1 MIPPYGASQLIDN
14 IISDQDLDDAVD
26 AQETRLLL
34 SDSELDVCNRIADGS
49 LTPLN
54 GFMTREDVIS
64 VIHES
69 RLSNGLYYP
78 VPIIQSIPKSIYDSR
93 PDRIII
99 TDQTN
104 TPLGYLD
111 VTDYY
116 TLELQSL
123 CQPLFGTN
131 SSEHPGVIKFTSQ
144 SEYLVAGKIMMVK
157 PRGNLNE
164 RCMSPQQI
172 RAEIKSRSL
181 GTVTAFHTRNV
192 PHLGHEYLQ
201 RMALEITDG
210 LLVHPIV
217 GWKKE
222 GDYTSEAVLRAYTFL
237 CDGYYPAEQV
247 ILSGL
252 KIATFYAGP
261 REAPWHA
268 IIRQNF
274 GCSHIVIGRDHAG
287 VGGFYGPDEAH
298 KLVMTVQDDLA
309 IRALKVMGPY
319 YCRRCGMVV
328 TSRTCGHDLEDKED
342 ISGTSI
348 REAISGNSAIPSHLV
363 RPDLIEHM
371 LEIPEVFISGS
382 FDDGN

>member
-26 AQETRLLL
+26 AQETRLIL
-34 SDSELDVCNRIADGS
+34 SDSELDVCNCIADGS

-54 GFMTREDVIS
+54 GFMTSEDAIS
-64 VIHES
+64 VIHDS

-104 TPLGYLD
+104 TTLGYLD
-111 VTDYY
+111 VTEYY
-116 TLELQSL
+116 TLKLDNL

-131 SSEHPGVIKFTSQ
+131 SAEHPGVRKFTNQ
-144 SEYLVAGKIMMVK
+144 SEYFVAGRVMMVR
-157 PRGNLNE
+157 PCGHLNE
-164 RCMSPQQI
+164 KCMSPQQI
-172 RAEIKSRSL
+172 RAEIKSRGL
-181 GTVTAFHTRNV
+181 NTVTAFHTRNV

-210 LLVHPIV
+210 LLIHPFV

-222 GDYTSEAVLRAYTFL
+222 GDYMPEAVLRAYTFL
-237 CDGYYPAEQV
+237 CDEYYPAKHV

-298 KLVMTVQDDLA
+298 KLVMTVQEDLA
-309 IRALKVMGPY
+309 IRVLKVMGPY
-319 YCRRCGMVV
+319 YCRRCDMVV
-328 TSRTCGHDLEDKED
+328 TSRTCGHDVGDKEE

-348 REAISGNSAIPSHLV
+348 REAISGDLPIPSHLV
-363 RPDLIEHM
+363 RPDLIEYM
-371 LEIPEVFISGS
+371 LEIPEIFIGGS
-382 FDDGN
+382 FDVEN